1 MINEITTKLV
11 DQHEEFLASIFR
23 DFGIDTN
30 KNMES
35 IKEEL
40 KRNNMKFEFGEGTR
54 VDIKEN
60 KAEKTLKL
68 NGSTIAKFSSYIKN
82 GEIVMDWEKLYVNS
96 DIDKLIKKSSEEIDE
111 CIKNQDIIV
120 KEKGYPYFAPGNGTC
135 YRCNRN
141 IYQNYMIEGKVSKG
155 HGNEFVTGCPHCH
168 RSYCE

>member
-1 MINEITTKLV
+1 MINEIVTMLAD
-11 DQHEEFLASIFR
+11 DQEEFFKSVLR

-30 KNMES
+30 KNIES
-35 IKEEL
+35 IKENLE
-40 KRNNMKFEFGEGTR
+40 RMNMKLELPEWTKIGF
-54 VDIKEN
+54 K
-60 KAEKTLKL
+60 KSLLKL
-68 NGSTIAKFSSYIKN
+68 NGVVIAEMNCYTDEGKIIRN
-82 GEIVMDWEKLYVNS
+82 WEKLYGNS
-96 DIDKLIKKSSEEIDE
+96 DIDKLIKKSSEQIDE

-120 KEKGYPYFAPGNGTC
+120 KEKGYPYFAPGDGTC